1 VQRNRFVAVS
11 AIGLAAAALGGGTKA
26 LAQPHQGA
34 SNNSLRDYYG
44 VVAELVD
51 ELGFDQRDYGGRRV
65 TAIADLNAA
74 KSELLQALQ
83 YRHQVLR
90 QQTGSDNSLREEY
103 KRLQQVI
110 ARLTADNTDYGGH
123 KATALADLQKAQT
136 ELEAALVTM

>member
-11 AIGLAAAALGGGTKA
+11 AIGLAAAALGGGAKA
-26 LAQPHQGA
+26 LAMSQGA

-51 ELGFDQRDYGGRRV
+51 ELGFDQRDYGGHRV

-74 KSELLQALQ
+74 KSDLLQALQ
-83 YRHQVLR
+83 YRHAVLR
-90 QQTGSDNSLREEY
+90 QQTGSDSSLREEY
-103 KRLQQVI
+103 DRLKQVI
-110 ARLTADNTDYGGH
+110 ARLAADDGDYGGH
-123 KATALADLQKAQT
+123 KADAMANLQKAQT